1 MSSQYIN
8 LQGVISLIANTPQL
22 QNWHTYDE
30 IVSVL
35 AEQYP
40 NTPRGILYGLCKHCR
55 NSDRFDSVIVEKRW
69 HIKFIK

>member
-1 MSSQYIN
+1 MHSEYVNFQD
-8 LQGVISLIANTPQL
+8 VIRLIAHTPQL

-30 IVSVL
+30 IVSFL

-40 NTPRGILYGLCKHCR
+40 STPRGVLFGLCKRCR
-55 NSDRFDSVIVEKRW
+55 NSNKFDSVIVEKRW